1 MNYTVNE
8 TRCKETFN
16 KLNYRLKNKW
26 YKLNSTSNVGC
37 MTYLYKKYNN
47 PETYQQFYDLYVS
60 DTKTDNPKTCGRNEE
75 YITKVATQLGNLD
88 GNQETLETY
97 YDYIIQKLIIDTFNG
112 LKKETEMKQELEKHG
127 YRCEEPTYT
136 EDTDL
141 AIDFKIYKNDELY
154 CLAQVKPHTFFIGN
168 SNYSLINDR
177 KLALQK
183 QAIAEKQFYVP
194 VVYFIYNK
202 NNNQWIKNSN
212 GKITHRLTNLINI
225 DGTTK
230 NVI

>member
-8 TRCKETFN
+8 TKCKQTFN
-16 KLNYRLKNKW
+16 RLNNRLKNKW

-47 PETYQQFYDLYVS
+47 PETYQQFYNMYVS
-60 DTKTDNPKTCGRNEE
+60 DEGDNPKTCGRNEE
-75 YITKVATQLGNLD
+75 YINNVATQLGNLD
-88 GNQETLETY
+88 GNKEALETY

-112 LKKETEMKQELEKHG
+112 LKKETEMKQRLEKAG
-127 YRCEEPTYT
+127 YRCEEPTYY
-136 EDTDL
+136 EDTNL
-141 AIDFKIYKNDELY
+141 AIDFKIYKNGKLY

-168 SNYSLINDR
+168 NNYSLINDR
-177 KLALQK
+177 KIALQK
-183 QAIAEKQFYVP
+183 QAIAEKQFFVP

-202 NNNQWIKNSN
+202 NSNEWMKNSN
-212 GKITHRLTNLINI
+212 GKIAHRLANLINS